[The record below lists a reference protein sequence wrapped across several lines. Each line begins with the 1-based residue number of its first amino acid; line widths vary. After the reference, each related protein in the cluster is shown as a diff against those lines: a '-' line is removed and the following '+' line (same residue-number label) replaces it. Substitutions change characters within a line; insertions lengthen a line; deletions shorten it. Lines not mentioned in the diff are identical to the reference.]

1 MHTITGY
8 LLMTVK
14 KKLLIIANV
23 PFENTLDTGSDLC
36 GAQLSDSLD
45 VYMRL
50 KGGENSIKVGYHFTR
65 SIN

>member
-1 MHTITGY
+1 MRAVHNILVYLFLASLSYLQVILHTITGY

-36 GAQLSDSLD
+36 GA
-45 VYMRL
+45 
-50 KGGENSIKVGYHFTR
+50 
-65 SIN
+65 